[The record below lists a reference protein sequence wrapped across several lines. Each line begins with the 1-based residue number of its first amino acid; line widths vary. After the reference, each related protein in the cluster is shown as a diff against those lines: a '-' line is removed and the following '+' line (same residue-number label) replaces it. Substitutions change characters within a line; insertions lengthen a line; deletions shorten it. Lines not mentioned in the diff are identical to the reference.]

1 MKLKR
6 TILKVGDEV
15 SFLYRTGQIVKA
27 VERQPDSVAVWV
39 GPADSPRCEKL
50 FEEWGVRLVD
60 ESLEIQRAKKS
71 RLLRQYGWTKN

>member
-15 SFLYRTGQIVKA
+15 RFSHGVGGIVKA
-27 VERQPDSVAVWV
+27 VERQQDSIAIWV

-50 FEEWGVRLVD
+50 FEEWSVRLVD
-60 ESLEIQRAKKS
+60 ESLELERAKKS